1 MKVKIIANYVGNI
14 SGVKVPPPGEEMD
27 LDKEDAVWLIE
38 NGFAEPIKSAPK
50 SKASKPKAKEN
61 SKK

>member
-14 SGVKVPPPGEEMD
+14 SGVKVPPPGQEIE

-38 NGFAEPIKSAPK
+38 NAFAMPVKKEAKA
-50 SKASKPKAKEN
+50 KASKPKAKEN

>member
-1 MKVKIIANYVGNI
+1 MKVKIIAQYVGNI
-14 SGVKVPPPGEEMD
+14 SGVKVPPPGQEIK

-38 NGFAEPIKSAPK
+38 NGFAMPVKADAK
-50 SKASKPKAKEN
+50 AKASKPKAKEN